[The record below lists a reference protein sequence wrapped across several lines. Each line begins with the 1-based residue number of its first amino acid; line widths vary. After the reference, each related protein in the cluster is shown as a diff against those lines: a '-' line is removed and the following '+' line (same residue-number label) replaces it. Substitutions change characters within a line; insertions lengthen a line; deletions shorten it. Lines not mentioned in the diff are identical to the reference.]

1 MLVNTPYGLPNEPTT
16 TIAQSAC
23 YNNLLQSTHSNG
35 SVNALL
41 S

>member
-23 YNNLLQSTHSNG
+23 YNIYCKAPIPTVQ
-35 SVNALL
+35 
-41 S
+41 